1 MAARLLRPIKKK
13 PSAPG
18 TQKPQKGSHATGQ
31 AAQDRFLRQM
41 IDEHRKVAVFL
52 ASGVKLEGEIVSYDQ
67 YVILMKGALTD
78 SVYKHAISTIQP
90 VDAGSTSAKP
100 PRKTETR
107 APTIVRRSKP
117 RLVKVGG
124 N

>member
-1 MAARLLRPIKKK
+1 MAARLLRPIRKK
-13 PSAPG
+13 PAPPRTG
-18 TQKPQKGSHATGQ
+18 KASHPAAGQ

-90 VDAGSTSAKP
+90 LDAGSAKP
-100 PRKTETR
+100 PRKSEAR
-107 APTIVRRSKP
+107 APTIVRRGKP
-117 RLVKVGG
+117 RLVKLG